1 MKRRITRVYIDTNA
15 KLQVDRFFEVCRTNL
30 HIFAFQ
36 DRSAIEVNCLN
47 EHNVRYLITTMPK
60 RKFFI
65 DNNTL
70 IDEGFEIYFNKFSNE
85 LIERVKYEAI
95 KHLGNKF
102 FIKFVRNDNRNE
114 ADKSV
119 YSGKIIF
126 KNLKKKEEKAN
137 D

>member
-1 MKRRITRVYIDTNA
+1 MKRRITRIYTETNA
-15 KLQVDRFFEVCRTNL
+15 KLQVNRFFEVCRNNL

-36 DRSAIEVNCLN
+36 DRNKLEYACLN
-47 EHNVRYLITTMPK
+47 EHDVCYLVTTAPK

-70 IDEGFEIYFNKFSNE
+70 IDEGFEIYFNKFTND
-85 LIERVKYEAI
+85 LIEKVKYEAI

-102 FIKFVRNDNRNE
+102 YIKIIKNDNRNNV
-114 ADKSV
+114 DKTV
-119 YSGKIIF
+119 FSGKIVF
-126 KNLKKKEEKAN
+126 KNLKKKEEMQN